1 MKSQE
6 ECLTCLLIKA
16 NKFSCIFQKYIYK
29 SYWHNYLFT
38 KGYQQLKPYSLPD
51 TRIIKYQST
60 KYGLT
65 LRLPVILMAS
75 LQCLT
80 ICTYRQPVAESVR
93 FGSSRPSSNQ
103 TVSLSR
109 TGHARRAYFCCSR
122 NNWSYKTRL
131 LNHTRL
137 IILGSVSSILSWVTA
152 SSSFFWPPLRYL
164 TLGNLVTFQVSF
176 YLMMLEKIKSVN
188 SPTETSKHT
197 SLPL

>member
-51 TRIIKYQST
+51 TRITKYQST

-93 FGSSRPSSNQ
+93 FGSPSKLQPDCEPVKERP
-103 TVSLSR
+103 
-109 TGHARRAYFCCSR
+109 CSPCLF
-122 NNWSYKTRL
+122 L
-131 LNHTRL
+131 LFTEQL
-137 IILGSVSSILSWVTA
+137 II
-152 SSSFFWPPLRYL
+152 
-164 TLGNLVTFQVSF
+164 
-176 YLMMLEKIKSVN
+176 
-188 SPTETSKHT
+188 
-197 SLPL
+197 